1 MALQCGVFS
10 TQLSFHPCF
19 RLLSMPNKPS
29 PVSQTFPNSSYSL
42 YLFYNNRHTISQRK
56 MANPSNTCHSL
67 VLSNH
72 SPFHKHL
79 SFHKPSH
86 PLTFCL
92 SLTLLSIHLFLHPTT
107 YLPSCP
113 LGPLTLPSVCLYT
126 HLFTHLSILPSIDRP
141 THSISLPTILSPI
154 RPTIF
159 PSTHSSSHL
168 PHPSSHPITHLFFI
182 QFTHLFFM
190 LTIF

>member
-1 MALQCGVFS
+1 
-10 TQLSFHPCF
+10 
-19 RLLSMPNKPS
+19 MPNKSS
-29 PVSQTFPNSSYSL
+29 PVSQIFLNSSYSL
-42 YLFYNNRHTISQRK
+42 YLFHNNRYTPISQRK
-56 MANPSNTCHSL
+56 MTYPSNTYHSL

-72 SPFHKHL
+72 LPTYL
-79 SFHKPSH
+79 PFHKPSH

-113 LGPLTLPSVCLYT
+113 LCPLTLPSICLYT
-126 HLFTHLSILPSIDRP
+126 HLFTHLSILPSINRP
-141 THSISLPTILSPI
+141 IHSISLPTILSPI

-168 PHPSSHPITHLFFI
+168 PPSILSPYHSFILHPVYSFIPLSSCKYL
-182 QFTHLFFM
+182 
-190 LTIF
+190 LTNDTGDCFSWNRQCKWNK

>member
-1 MALQCGVFS
+1 MGFS
-10 TQLSFHPCF
+10 PHKLSFHPCF

-56 MANPSNTCHSL
+56 MANPSNTRHSL

-113 LGPLTLPSVCLYT
+113 LCPLTLPSICLYT
-126 HLFTHLSILPSIDRP
+126 HLFTHLSILPSNNRP
-141 THSISLPTILSPI
+141 IHSISLPTILSPI
-154 RPTIF
+154 HPTIY

-168 PHPSSHPITHLFFI
+168 PPSILSS
-182 QFTHLFFM
+182 
-190 LTIF
+190 

>member
-1 MALQCGVFS
+1 MGFSPHSWAFILVSVFCLCPISPPFFLKHFQTHPIHS
-10 TQLSFHPCF
+10 TPFIATP
-19 RLLSMPNKPS
+19 PIP
-29 PVSQTFPNSSYSL
+29 
-42 YLFYNNRHTISQRK
+42 QRK
-56 MANPSNTCHSL
+56 KANPSNTCHSL

-113 LGPLTLPSVCLYT
+113 LCPLTLPSICLYT
-126 HLFTHLSILPSIDRP
+126 HLFTHLSILPSINRP
-141 THSISLPTILSPI
+141 IHSISLPTILSPI

-168 PHPSSHPITHLFFI
+168 PPSILSPYHSFILHPVYSFIPLSSC
-182 QFTHLFFM
+182 
-190 LTIF
+190 

>member
-1 MALQCGVFS
+1 MGFS
-10 TQLSFHPCF
+10 PHKLSFHPCF

-56 MANPSNTCHSL
+56 MANPSNTRHSL

-113 LGPLTLPSVCLYT
+113 LCPLTLPSICLYT
-126 HLFTHLSILPSIDRP
+126 HLFTHLSILPSINRP
-141 THSISLPTILSPI
+141 IHSISLPTILSPI
-154 RPTIF
+154 HPTIF

-168 PHPSSHPITHLFFI
+168 PPSILSPYHSFILHPVYSFIPLSSC
-182 QFTHLFFM
+182 
-190 LTIF
+190 